1 MLSSHIFRISLLA
14 SLSIHI
20 FLVSPWSGLNLSN
33 KDKKINKN
41 IEVHYSMPEE
51 INEEILD
58 NIPQKYALKKDDT
71 TLGKS
76 EPMQEKYISS
86 KPEEDTLSISE
97 EISENL
103 EEYIQYYELIR
114 ERIKKIVSNEY
125 KGRKNGGEVSLIFI
139 LNSSGIL
146 KDASYIPSKSSSD
159 KYLIDIALK
168 SLKDASP
175 FPVFPGALKKESL
188 SFNLTVVFKK

>member
-1 MLSSHIFRISLLA
+1 M
-14 SLSIHI
+14 HI
-20 FLVSPWSGLNLSN
+20 FLVSPWSGLNLIN
-33 KDKKINKN
+33 KEKKINEN
-41 IEVHYSMPEE
+41 IEVYYLMSEE
-51 INEEILD
+51 IKEEILE
-58 NIPQKYALKKDDT
+58 NIPQKYDLKKDDT
-71 TLGKS
+71 AFGKNES
-76 EPMQEKYISS
+76 TQEEYISS
-86 KPEEDTLSISE
+86 KFEEDTLSISE

-125 KGRKNGGEVSLIFI
+125 KGRKNGGEVSLVFI
-139 LNSSGIL
+139 LNSNGIL
-146 KDASYIPSKSSSD
+146 KDVSYVPDKSSSD